1 MGMTG
6 HHDVYT
12 ARDRIELQGLQIM
25 QNVDRPF
32 RQSNEIGFGIC
43 DSPVAVIHVSSD
55 RGNRGDAA
63 QRVYNFWTP
72 DIAALNDVIHAARRR
87 SASGLSS
94 PCVSEIIPILKVIGC
109 NGRWYASVKTS
120 R

>member
-1 MGMTG
+1 M
-6 HHDVYT
+6 
-12 ARDRIELQGLQIM
+12 QSLQIV

-32 RQSNEIGFGIC
+32 RQSNELGFGIC

-72 DIAALNDVIHAARRR
+72 DIAAVNDVIHASQAMLRFRPQQPVR
-87 SASGLSS
+87 VGDY
-94 PCVSEIIPILKVIGC
+94 PDPKVIGR
-109 NGRWYASVKTS
+109 NGRWYASVNLQF
-120 R
+120 RP